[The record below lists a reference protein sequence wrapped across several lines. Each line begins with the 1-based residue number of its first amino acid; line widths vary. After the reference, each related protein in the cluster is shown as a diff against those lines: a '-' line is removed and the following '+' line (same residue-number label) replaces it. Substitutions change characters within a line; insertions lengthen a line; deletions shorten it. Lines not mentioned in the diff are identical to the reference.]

1 MKIIPY
7 DKNYEFCFL
16 ERGLLDTGDKHPV
29 DNYYLK
35 LDDLSIN
42 LLITLK
48 WIEWGYVFFKE
59 LSDNLD
65 NIKDDFKIEYILNK
79 SIGVIEIKK
88 EDKKILII
96 DDIEIKDYDDFKKKM
111 KEFYIDFPLIEKN
124 DKVHIKLKMNIRE
137 FLIISQI
144 LKPTFWKKN

>member
-7 DKNYEFCFL
+7 DKNYKFCFL